1 MQPSPGIH
9 RSHLQLI
16 ISLGLMGLLLS
27 ILGGYAY
34 YGVYPSTFLNGQI
47 EVTELDSV
55 DISLRE

>member
-1 MQPSPGIH
+1 
-9 RSHLQLI
+9 
-16 ISLGLMGLLLS
+16 MGLLLS